1 VENLPKLVQAA
12 LDESGKTLS
21 EMKCIAV
28 TIGPGQVPC
37 LKKGIDFANA
47 LGIKYNLPVVPVNHI
62 EAHVMTPRMI
72 A

>member
-1 VENLPKLVQAA
+1 
-12 LDESGKTLS
+12 
-21 EMKCIAV
+21 MKCIAV